1 MNTSLSLVDLAAVS
15 PLLIVLFTALIII
28 VIESFAE
35 EFSAK
40 YAYLIAIAGFALGIF
55 LTFMAPASDNRLLT
69 PWIRFDS
76 LAKFFTIFFMSVGI
90 GAAFL
95 AASFFQRF
103 KATHGEFFFL
113 LLSAV
118 FGLILIGAAADF
130 LTLFLGIETLSIS
143 LYILCGYMKKWEISH
158 ESSFK
163 YFLMGS
169 IAAAFLLYGI
179 ALVYGA
185 LGTTRLDALLIG
197 YQNLA
202 DRADKILFFSG
213 IAMITLGLA
222 FEAALVPFHL
232 WAPDVYEG
240 ASTPVTAFMA
250 VGTKAGAFAAFARL
264 FFEALP
270 HFDPAW
276 NQVIDTLAY
285 ATLIYAN
292 VVALRQLQLRRFFA
306 YSGISHT
313 GFLMIPV
320 VVGTPEALTLLAF
333 YLTVYAIAT
342 LGSFAVLAF
351 LDHDSK
357 GVMLQDLH
365 GLFRRSPW
373 LAGILAVCL
382 LTLAGIPPTAG
393 FLAKFYIFKV
403 AFQAGYYSLVIVALL
418 TTILSAYYYLR
429 IIAVMLAEAPAA
441 EEKLAKPW
449 QAVLVGAT
457 SFVAILVLSCYPAP
471 LIDLLSL
478 IQG

>member
-15 PLLIVLFTALIII
+15 PLLIVLFTALIIV

-35 EFSAK
+35 HVSAK
-40 YAYLIAIAGFALGIF
+40 YAYLVAIAGFALAIYQ
-55 LTFMAPASDNRLLT
+55 TVVAPVSDSPLLT

-76 LAKFFTIFFMSVGI
+76 LARFFAILFMSVGI

-103 KATHGEFFFL
+103 QATSGEFFFL

-130 LTLFLGIETLSIS
+130 LTLFLGVETLSIS

-185 LGTTRLDALLIG
+185 IGTTRLDALLTG
-197 YQNLA
+197 YQKMT
-202 DRADKILFFSG
+202 DTTDKILFFSG

-250 VGTKAGAFAAFARL
+250 VGTKAGAFAAFVRL

-285 ATLIYAN
+285 TTLVYAN
-292 VVALRQLQLRRFFA
+292 IVALRQLQLRRFFA
-306 YSGISHT
+306 YSGISHA

-320 VVGTPEALTLLAF
+320 VVGTADAFTSLAF
-333 YLTVYAIAT
+333 YLVVYAIAT

-351 LDHDSK
+351 LDRDSK

-373 LAGILAVCL
+373 LAGILAICL

-403 AFQAGYYSLVIVALL
+403 AFQAGYYGLVIVALL

-429 IIAVMLAEAPAA
+429 IIGVMLSEPSAG
-441 EEKLAKPW
+441 EEKLPRSW
-449 QAVLVGAT
+449 QAALVGAT
-457 SFVAILVLSCYPAP
+457 SLVAILVLSCYPAP
-471 LIDLLSL
+471 LIDLLSF

>member
-35 EFSAK
+35 NFSAK
-40 YAYLIAIAGFALGIF
+40 YAYLIAIAGFALAIYQ
-55 LTFMAPASDNRLLT
+55 TSMAHLSDSPLLT

-76 LAKFFTIFFMSVGI
+76 LARFFTILFMSIGI
-90 GAAFL
+90 GAALL

-103 KATHGEFFFL
+103 KATRGEFFFL

-118 FGLILIGAAADF
+118 FGLTLIGAAADF

-185 LGTTRLDALLIG
+185 IGTTRLDALLTG
-197 YQNLA
+197 YQHLA
-202 DRADKILFFSG
+202 DPADKILFFSG

-250 VGTKAGAFAAFARL
+250 VGTKAGAFAAFVRL

-270 HFDPAW
+270 HFDPSW

-292 VVALRQLQLRRFFA
+292 IVALRQLQLRRFFA
-306 YSGISHT
+306 YSGISHA

-320 VVGTPEALTLLAF
+320 VVGTSEAFTSLAF
-333 YLTVYAIAT
+333 YLTIYAIAT

-365 GLFRRSPW
+365 GLFIRSPW

-403 AFQAGYYSLVIVALL
+403 AFQAGYYSLVVVALL

-429 IIAVMLAEAPAA
+429 IIAVMLSESPSG
-441 EEKLAKPW
+441 EEGLPSSW
-449 QAVLVGAT
+449 QAALVGAT
-457 SFVAILVLSCYPAP
+457 SLIAILVLSCYPAP
-471 LIDLLSL
+471 FIDLLSL